1 MLRRRSVQ
9 HPNNN
14 LEDEEAMC
22 KDHRPVSRNGKRL
35 LAESQKG
42 NGTLS
47 STTLRNQIVPT
58 T

>member
-1 MLRRRSVQ
+1 MLRRSVQ

-35 LAESQKG
+35 LAESQKR
-42 NGTLS
+42 NETLS